1 MRSVMLLLAGAI
13 ACCSADLAQIEEV
26 DESIFDIAAHPEAK
40 LINVK
45 AAVGTPA
52 GFEDCSSSDFSKVQA
67 CIDARPEIF
76 HNDSDCEKYQK
87 LDIWAACY
95 VQTPCASFRNTFLPK
110 RDVCTSE
117 IFNEYVS
124 EMQANCSI
132 PLCNVV
138 TARNRDCAS
147 NSSSKSPQNCTDEDD
162 FEWSSS
168 FRESSGESSN
178 ESSTALI
185 VGAWVGGVVLLGA
198 VVGSVMKKRSSAAA
212 RAEHSAV
219 AVINPRNA
227 LTVINPR
234 HALTP
239 QV

>member
-95 VQTPCASFRNTFLPK
+95 VQTPCANFRNTFLPK

-124 EMQANCSI
+124 VMQANCSI

-147 NSSSKSPQNCTDEDD
+147 IPSSKSPQKCADEDD
-162 FEWSSS
+162 DFESSSS
-168 FRESSGESSN
+168 FRESSGESST

-212 RAEHSAV
+212 RAEHSA
-219 AVINPRNA
+219 AA
-227 LTVINPR
+227 VINPR